1 MQADIKKTGPVGR
14 SLRLIIGAMLVWMA
28 ALVYLRAG
36 WDYILASMA
45 VVVALTVFYALLH
58 LAISRHLPRVNRWFG
73 AALAVMPV
81 FLVWLYGQGGGPI
94 FGQGEGG
101 TAAITFV
108 GLSLLVDFVRA
119 DAGCEVM
126 AFPGLLFRDRTHLAC
141 IALSPIDALEK
152 KLSARP
158 GRA

>member
-1 MQADIKKTGPVGR
+1 MSETIKKTRPIGR
-14 SLRLIIGAMLVWMA
+14 TLRLIIGAALTFMA
-28 ALVYLRAG
+28 VPVYFQAG
-36 WDYILASMA
+36 WAYSLASMG
-45 VVVALTVFYALLH
+45 VVIALTVFYALVH
-58 LAISRHLPRVNRWFG
+58 LVISRYLSRINRWLG
-73 AALAVMPV
+73 AALAVTPV

-101 TAAITFV
+101 TAAITFI

-141 IALSPIDALEK
+141 IALSPIDALEE
-152 KLSARP
+152 KLSAKP
-158 GRA
+158 EPA